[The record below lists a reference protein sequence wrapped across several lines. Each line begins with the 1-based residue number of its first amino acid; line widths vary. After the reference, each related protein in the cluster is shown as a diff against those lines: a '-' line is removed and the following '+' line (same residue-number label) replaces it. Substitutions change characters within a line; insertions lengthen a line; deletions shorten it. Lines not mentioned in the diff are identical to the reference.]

1 MKKCKRPSIEV
12 GSKFR
17 WYDRDLWHI
26 VNIFQDKEDTMIV
39 IKSWAKYK
47 NRWCY
52 QVVFKEELEWFF
64 SRHLYDEVNSKEE

>member
-26 VNIFQDKEDTMIV
+26 IDIFQDGDEEMIV
-39 IKSWAKYK
+39 LKSWAKYK
-47 NRWCY
+47 NRWIY
-52 QVVFKEELEWFF
+52 QVEYRFILEDYLD
-64 SRHLYDEVNSKEE
+64 RHYEVNSKEE

>member
-26 VNIFQDKEDTMIV
+26 IDIFQDGDEEMIV
-39 IKSWAKYK
+39 LKSWAKYK
-47 NRWCY
+47 HRWIY
-52 QVVFKEELEWFF
+52 QVEYRFILEDYLD
-64 SRHLYDEVNSKEE
+64 RHYEVNSKEE